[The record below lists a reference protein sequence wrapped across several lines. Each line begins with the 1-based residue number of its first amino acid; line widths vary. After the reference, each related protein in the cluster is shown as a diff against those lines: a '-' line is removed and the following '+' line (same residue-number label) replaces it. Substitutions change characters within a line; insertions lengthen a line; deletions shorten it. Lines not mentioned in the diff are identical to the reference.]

1 MHPTFHH
8 SEDSNELLEV
18 LSLSRS
24 QWIRFEERHDH
35 RQEIIQSPYVV
46 DEQIL
51 SMIVVPAVALDLAA
65 SEVLLNKLEHSDTS
79 LTLNDR
85 ESGLALPPQR
95 HLTISLYRAAEAAF
109 PVDEADDPL
118 LDT

>member
-1 MHPTFHH
+1 MHSTFHH
-8 SEDSNELLEV
+8 SEDLSESLEV
-18 LSLSRS
+18 LLLGRP

-35 RQEIIQSPYVV
+35 RQKIIQSPYVV

-51 SMIVVPAVALDLAA
+51 PMIVVPAVAVDLPA
-65 SEVLLNKLEHSDTS
+65 SKVLLNQLKHSDAS
-79 LTLNDR
+79 FTLNNR
-85 ESGLALPPQR
+85 ESGLALPSQR
-95 HLTISLYRAAEAAF
+95 HLTISLYGAAEAAF